1 MYFFLENLPSQTIVK
16 PKSNVFSLSKEYSD
30 CEKTIRS
37 QMVVA
42 NIDGVEKSGEEIWL
56 KEGYFGKINSEY
68 ICHKNYFPEN
78 CLIYRNQSYLTFK
91 DRKSIIYCDYVI
103 LGQIVP
109 FKSQPESDIDEFIS
123 KDKKFVKI
131 YTPSY
136 DLNSGEF
143 LGINEVVGYI
153 MLRNV
158 ENEVFFSYG
167 YSEEHASTLFCHQ
180 KQSIPNIFRAT
191 AFNLHRLSTH
201 LENKSTMSD
210 ICFYLPSITDR
221 KEDINRYKS
230 MVSLLPVTSSIADI
244 NGFSPDGYDFNPKH
258 LDEDGQ
264 NQKCTRETLYSFFK
278 NIAKVSNSNLV
289 QNVYALLKK
298 KGISH
303 LSVKWAKSLHQA
315 KVDYSQFSLSHP

>member
-56 KEGYFGKINSEY
+56 KEGYFGKINPEY
-68 ICHKNYFPEN
+68 ICHKNDFPEN
-78 CLIYRNQSYLTFK
+78 CLIYINQSYLTFK
-91 DRKSIIYCDYVI
+91 DRKSIIYCDCVI
-103 LGQIVP
+103 LAQIVP
-109 FKSQPESDIDEFIS
+109 FKSQPESDIDKFIS

-136 DLNSGEF
+136 DLNSGKF

-167 YSEEHASTLFCHQ
+167 YSEEHTSTLFCHQ

-191 AFNLHRLSTH
+191 AFNSHRLSTH

-230 MVSLLPVTSSIADI
+230 MVSLLPVTSSIVDI

-258 LDEDGQ
+258 LDEDGK
-264 NQKCTRETLYSFFK
+264 NQKYARETLYSFFK

-289 QNVYALLKK
+289 QNVYALL
-298 KGISH
+298 
-303 LSVKWAKSLHQA
+303 
-315 KVDYSQFSLSHP
+315 